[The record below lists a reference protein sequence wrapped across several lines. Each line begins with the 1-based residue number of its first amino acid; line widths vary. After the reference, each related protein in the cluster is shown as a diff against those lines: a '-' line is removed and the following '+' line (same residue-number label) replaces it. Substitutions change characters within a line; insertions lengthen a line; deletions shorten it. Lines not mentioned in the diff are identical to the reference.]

1 MKCKPPHLQAP
12 QREGFPLHKPS
23 KPYIKFMKKLIFV
36 LCAFLALGVSANA
49 QSDDKKKS
57 KEKMA
62 ERMLLFVATRAGLTP
77 IFVEYSDTLRKAMR
91 LSRPKAE
98 EKKAASLTD
107 EEVLQ
112 QIENQLKSDELQ
124 VSIKRTYLEKFKTR
138 LTPKQLLLI
147 FKRPAAPGG
156 QNRPGGG
163 RPGGQG
169 FPGGGFP
176 GGGGSGFGGD
186 F

>member
-1 MKCKPPHLQAP
+1 
-12 QREGFPLHKPS
+12 
-23 KPYIKFMKKLIFV
+23 MKKLIFV

-57 KEKMA
+57 KEKKDSRELLQRRAVRLA
-62 ERMLLFVATRAGLTP
+62 EQMKLNQETAVWFTP
-77 IFVEYSDTLRKAMR
+77 LYVEYSDTLRKAMR

-98 EKKAASLTD
+98 GMKAASLTD

>member
-1 MKCKPPHLQAP
+1 MKIGLLAYHAVCNFGAMLQ
-12 QREGFPLHKPS
+12 LLS
-23 KPYIKFMKKLIFV
+23 TYM
-36 LCAFLALGVSANA
+36 FLKNHGHEPVIINWVAKDLEDYYSQNTP
-49 QSDDKKKS
+49 KS
-57 KEKMA
+57 
-62 ERMLLFVATRAGLTP
+62 
-77 IFVEYSDTLRKAMR
+77 
-91 LSRPKAE
+91 
-98 EKKAASLTD
+98 
-107 EEVLQ
+107 